1 MGLEAWQ
8 NEAANIHDDAFR
20 DLASWSRAAAG
31 TLTAKFLPQV
41 PGPCW
46 FVLRWYLWHKE
57 P

>member
-8 NEAANIHDDAFR
+8 NEAANIHDDAFK